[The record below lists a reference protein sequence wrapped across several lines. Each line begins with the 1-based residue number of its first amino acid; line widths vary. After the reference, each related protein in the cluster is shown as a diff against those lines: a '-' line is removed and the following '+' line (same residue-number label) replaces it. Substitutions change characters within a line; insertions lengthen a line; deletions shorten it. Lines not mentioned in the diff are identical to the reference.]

1 LRIVSRGLVERT
13 PLTEMRTPRKSHG
26 FAATL
31 YKLGINRCV
40 DVPEEISNALGGKGY
55 IPVFA
60 SVQGLIARTTLIP
73 AGNGQHR
80 LFVDGKVRKKL
91 GIDTGNL
98 VRIVL
103 RRDKKPAEIAVPA
116 EVAAALR
123 KIPKAQQAFQTI
135 TPALRREFL
144 RWVLNAKRPET
155 RAKRIARAIPI
166 LIERAHARINRRQK
180 NSKKLR

>member
-1 LRIVSRGLVERT
+1 MPMLQKPHRFV
-13 PLTEMRTPRKSHG
+13 
-26 FAATL
+26 ATL

-40 DVPEEISNALGGKGY
+40 DVPEEISRALGGNGY

-80 LFVDGKVRKKL
+80 LFVDGKIRKRL
-91 GIDTGNL
+91 GVDAGDL
-98 VRIVL
+98 VGITL
-103 RRDKKPAEIAVPA
+103 RPDKKPSELAVPA
-116 EVAAALR
+116 DVAAALR
-123 KIPKAQQAFQTI
+123 KNHGAQKAFKAI

-155 RAKRIARAIPI
+155 RAKRIEKAIPI
-166 LIERAHARINRRQK
+166 LIERAQARIRRGK
-180 NSKKLR
+180 TAKRPR